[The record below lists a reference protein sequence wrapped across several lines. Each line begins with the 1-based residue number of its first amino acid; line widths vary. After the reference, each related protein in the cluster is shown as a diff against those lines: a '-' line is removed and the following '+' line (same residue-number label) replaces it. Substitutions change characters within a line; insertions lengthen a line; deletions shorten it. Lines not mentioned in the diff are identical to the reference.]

1 MHLIL
6 YRNDIEKSTFMK
18 RLVFRLLAIASIII
32 APLTLKAQEESSA
45 LQLIGPSTGSG
56 TVGSQG
62 TQALHLTLDQA
73 LEIALSENNTI
84 KIADMT
90 VEKTGYARKGSYAA
104 LYPNISAN
112 GSYQRTLKKQ
122 VMVMDMGGQ
131 PMEIKVGR
139 DNNISTSASA
149 SMPIVNAQLWESLKL
164 SGLDVE
170 LAVEQARS
178 SKIAMVKQ
186 VKQAFYAVLL
196 AEKSLDVVTNVY
208 DNAQKNYEKTLQ
220 RFNVGKASEVERL
233 RAQVTMMNA
242 EPNVSSAENAV
253 LLATWQLKA
262 IMGIDLNTEVEVVG
276 NLDDYT
282 TQLLSPYI
290 SEEDLSKN
298 SSLLQLGIQGRMLES
313 TIRMQKKQYIPTLAA
328 NINYNYN
335 AMGDDELRWFPSS
348 TAAVS
353 LSIPIFDGLQKHYNI
368 KQSKIN
374 KNMLDLQREDTER
387 NLRVAIRNYND
398 QMALCIK
405 NYQAADATVGI
416 AQKSYDISEKMYE
429 VGKATMVELN
439 DAQVSLMQAQLT
451 QAQAVYNFM
460 VAKASLDELIGK
472 EE

>member
-1 MHLIL
+1 
-6 YRNDIEKSTFMK
+6 MK
-18 RLVFRLLAIASIII
+18 RLIFKVLTITTIII
-32 APLTLKAQEESSA
+32 APMMLSAQDDSSA
-45 LQLIGPSTGSG
+45 LRQGQGSE
-56 TVGSQG
+56 T
-62 TQALHLTLDQA
+62 LRLTLDQA
-73 LEIALSENNTI
+73 LEIALSESNTV

-90 VEKTGYARKGSYAA
+90 VEKSGYAEKGSYSA

-131 PMEIKVGR
+131 AMEIKVGR
-139 DNNISTSASA
+139 DNSINATATA

-164 SGLDVE
+164 SGMDVE

-178 SKIAMVKQ
+178 SKIALVKQ

-196 AEKSLDVVTNVY
+196 AQKSHEVVANVY
-208 DNAQKNYEKTLQ
+208 ENAQKNYEKTLQ
-220 RFNVGKASEVERL
+220 RFNVGKASEVEHL

-253 LLATWQLKA
+253 MLATWQLKA
-262 IMGIDLNTEVEVVG
+262 VMGIDLDTDVEVVG
-276 NLDDYT
+276 DLNDYT
-282 TQLLSPYI
+282 AQMLTPYV
-290 SEEDLSKN
+290 SEEDLSNN

-313 TIRMQKKQYIPTLAA
+313 TIRMQKKQYLPTLAA
-328 NINYNYN
+328 SINYNYS
-335 AMGDDELRWFPSS
+335 AMGDEELRWFPSS

-353 LSIPIFDGLQKHYNI
+353 LSIPIFDGFQKHYSI

-387 NLRVAIRNYND
+387 NLRIGIRNYND

-405 NYQAADATVGI
+405 NYQAAEATVGI

-429 VGKATMVELN
+429 VGKATLVELN
-439 DAQVSLMQAQLT
+439 DAQLALQQAQLT

-460 VAKASLDELIGK
+460 VTKASLDELIGK

>member
-45 LQLIGPSTGSG
+45 LQPIGPSTGSG

-73 LEIALSENNTI
+73 LEIALSENSTI

-139 DNNISTSASA
+139 DNNITTSASA

-262 IMGIDLNTEVEVVG
+262 VMGIDLNTEVEVVG

-405 NYQAADATVGI
+405 NYQAANATVGI

>member
-1 MHLIL
+1 MML
-6 YRNDIEKSTFMK
+6 S
-18 RLVFRLLAIASIII
+18 
-32 APLTLKAQEESSA
+32 AQDDSSA
-45 LQLIGPSTGSG
+45 LRQGQGSE
-56 TVGSQG
+56 T
-62 TQALHLTLDQA
+62 LRLTLDQA
-73 LEIALSENNTI
+73 LEIALSESNTV
-84 KIADMT
+84 KIANMT
-90 VEKTGYARKGSYAA
+90 VEKSGYAEKGSYSA

-131 PMEIKVGR
+131 AMEIKVGR
-139 DNNISTSASA
+139 DNSINATATA

-164 SGLDVE
+164 SGMDVE

-178 SKIAMVKQ
+178 SKIALVKQ

-196 AEKSLDVVTNVY
+196 AQKSHEVVANVY
-208 DNAQKNYEKTLQ
+208 ENAQKNYEKTLQ
-220 RFNVGKASEVERL
+220 RFNVGKASEVEHL

-253 LLATWQLKA
+253 MLATWQLKA
-262 IMGIDLNTEVEVVG
+262 VMGIDLDTDVEVVG
-276 NLDDYT
+276 DLNDYT
-282 TQLLSPYI
+282 AQMLTPYV
-290 SEEDLSKN
+290 SEEDLSNN

-313 TIRMQKKQYIPTLAA
+313 TIRMQKKQYLPTLAA
-328 NINYNYN
+328 SINYNYS
-335 AMGDDELRWFPSS
+335 AMGDEELRWFPSS

-353 LSIPIFDGLQKHYNI
+353 LSIPIFDGFQKHYSI

-387 NLRVAIRNYND
+387 NLRIGIRNYND
-398 QMALCIK
+398 QMTLCIK
-405 NYQAADATVGI
+405 NYQAAEATVEI

-429 VGKATMVELN
+429 VGKATLVELN
-439 DAQVSLMQAQLT
+439 DAQLALQQAQLT

-460 VAKASLDELIGK
+460 VTKASLDELIGK

>member
-18 RLVFRLLAIASIII
+18 RLVFRLLALTTIII
-32 APLTLKAQEESSA
+32 APLSIKAQEESSA
-45 LQLIGPSTGSG
+45 LRQAQGP
-56 TVGSQG
+56 
-62 TQALHLTLDQA
+62 QALQLTLDQA

-139 DNNISTSASA
+139 DNNITTSASA

-196 AEKSLDVVTNVY
+196 AQEAYNVMNQVY
-208 DNAQKNYEKTLQ
+208 ENAQKNFEKADQ

-233 RAQVTMMNA
+233 RAQVTMLNA
-242 EPNVSSAENAV
+242 EPSVSSAENAV

-262 IMGIDLNTEVEVVG
+262 VMGIDLGTEVEVVG
-276 NLDDYT
+276 NLNDYT
-282 TQLLSPYI
+282 EQMLAPYA
-290 SEEDLSKN
+290 SEEDLSGN
-298 SSLLQLGIQGRMLES
+298 SSLLQLDIQDRMLES
-313 TIRMQKKQYIPTLAA
+313 TIRMQKRQYIPTLAA
-328 NINYNYN
+328 SINYNYS

-348 TAAVS
+348 TAALS
-353 LSIPIFDGLQKHYNI
+353 LSIPVFDGLQKHYAI
-368 KQSKIN
+368 KQTKVTR
-374 KNMLDLQREDTER
+374 NMLALQREDTER
-387 NLRVAIRNYND
+387 NLRIAIRNFND
-398 QMALCIK
+398 QMALCVK
-405 NYQAADATVGI
+405 NYEAANATVGI
-416 AQKSYDISEKMYE
+416 AQKSYDISEKMFE
-429 VGKATMVELN
+429 VGKATQVELN

-451 QAQAVYNFM
+451 QAQAVYDFM
-460 VAKASLDELIGK
+460 VTKASLDELIGK

>member
-1 MHLIL
+1 MML
-6 YRNDIEKSTFMK
+6 S
-18 RLVFRLLAIASIII
+18 
-32 APLTLKAQEESSA
+32 AQDDSSA
-45 LQLIGPSTGSG
+45 LRQGQGSE
-56 TVGSQG
+56 T
-62 TQALHLTLDQA
+62 LRLTLDQA
-73 LEIALSENNTI
+73 LEIALSESNTV

-90 VEKTGYARKGSYAA
+90 VEKSGYAENGSYSA

-131 PMEIKVGR
+131 AMEIKVGR
-139 DNNISTSASA
+139 DNSINATATA

-164 SGLDVE
+164 SGMDVE

-178 SKIAMVKQ
+178 SKIALVKQ

-196 AEKSLDVVTNVY
+196 AQKSHEVVANVY
-208 DNAQKNYEKTLQ
+208 ENAQKNYEKTLQ
-220 RFNVGKASEVERL
+220 RFNVGKASEVEHL

-253 LLATWQLKA
+253 MLATWQLKA
-262 IMGIDLNTEVEVVG
+262 VMGIDLDTDVEVVG
-276 NLDDYT
+276 DLNDYT
-282 TQLLSPYI
+282 AQMLTPYV
-290 SEEDLSKN
+290 SEEDLSNN

-313 TIRMQKKQYIPTLAA
+313 TIRMQKKQYLPTLAA
-328 NINYNYN
+328 SINYNYS
-335 AMGDDELRWFPSS
+335 AMGDEELRWFPSS

-353 LSIPIFDGLQKHYNI
+353 LSIPIFDGFQKHYSI

-387 NLRVAIRNYND
+387 NLRIGIRNYND

-405 NYQAADATVGI
+405 NYQAAEATVEI

-429 VGKATMVELN
+429 VGKATLVELN
-439 DAQVSLMQAQLT
+439 DAQLALQQAQLT

-460 VAKASLDELIGK
+460 VTKASLDELIGK

>member
-1 MHLIL
+1 
-6 YRNDIEKSTFMK
+6 MK
-18 RLVFRLLAIASIII
+18 RLIFRVLSIATIII
-32 APLTLKAQEESSA
+32 APMIMKA
-45 LQLIGPSTGSG
+45 
-56 TVGSQG
+56 QG
-62 TQALHLTLDQA
+62 TQPLHLTLDQA

-104 LYPNISAN
+104 LYPNIRAN

-139 DNNISTSASA
+139 DNNISTSATA
-149 SMPIVNAQLWESLKL
+149 SVPLVNAQLWESLKL
-164 SGLDVE
+164 SGMDVE
-170 LAVEQARS
+170 LAVEKARS

-208 DNAQKNYEKTLQ
+208 ENAQKNYEKTLQ

-262 IMGIDLNTEVEVVG
+262 VMGINLDTDVEVVG
-276 NLDDYT
+276 DLNDYT
-282 TQLLSPYI
+282 AQMLSPYV
-290 SEEDLSKN
+290 SEDDLSNN
-298 SSLLQLGIQGRMLES
+298 SSLLQLGIQSRMLES
-313 TIRMQKKQYIPTLAA
+313 TIRMQKKQYLPTLAA
-328 NINYNYN
+328 SINYNYN
-335 AMGDDELRWFPSS
+335 AMGDEELRWFPSS

-353 LSIPIFDGLQKHYNI
+353 LSIPIFDGFQKHYTI

-374 KNMLDLQREDTER
+374 KDMLDLQREDTER
-387 NLRVAIRNYND
+387 NLRISIRNFND

-405 NYQAADATVGI
+405 NYQAANATVEI

-439 DAQVSLMQAQLT
+439 DAQVALMQSQLT

>member
-1 MHLIL
+1 
-6 YRNDIEKSTFMK
+6 MK
-18 RLVFRLLAIASIII
+18 RLIFKVLTITTIII
-32 APLTLKAQEESSA
+32 APMMLSAQDDSSA
-45 LQLIGPSTGSG
+45 LRQGQGSE
-56 TVGSQG
+56 T
-62 TQALHLTLDQA
+62 LRLTLDQA
-73 LEIALSENNTI
+73 LEIALSESNTV

-90 VEKTGYARKGSYAA
+90 VEKSGYAEKGSYSA

-131 PMEIKVGR
+131 AMEIKVGR
-139 DNNISTSASA
+139 DNSINATATA

-164 SGLDVE
+164 SGMDVE

-178 SKIAMVKQ
+178 SKIALVKQ

-196 AEKSLDVVTNVY
+196 AQKSHEVVANVY
-208 DNAQKNYEKTLQ
+208 ENAQKNYEKTLQ
-220 RFNVGKASEVERL
+220 RFNVGKASEVEHL

-253 LLATWQLKA
+253 MLATWQLKA
-262 IMGIDLNTEVEVVG
+262 VMGIDLDTDVEVVG
-276 NLDDYT
+276 DLNDYT
-282 TQLLSPYI
+282 AQMLTPYV
-290 SEEDLSKN
+290 SEEDLSNN

-313 TIRMQKKQYIPTLAA
+313 TIRMQKKQYLPTLAA
-328 NINYNYN
+328 SINYNYS
-335 AMGDDELRWFPSS
+335 AMGDEELRWFPSS

-353 LSIPIFDGLQKHYNI
+353 LSIPIFDGFQKHYSI

-387 NLRVAIRNYND
+387 NLRIGIRNYND

-405 NYQAADATVGI
+405 NYQAAEATVEI

-429 VGKATMVELN
+429 VGKATLVELN
-439 DAQVSLMQAQLT
+439 DAQLALQQAQLT

-460 VAKASLDELIGK
+460 VTKASLDELIGK

>member
-1 MHLIL
+1 MML
-6 YRNDIEKSTFMK
+6 S
-18 RLVFRLLAIASIII
+18 
-32 APLTLKAQEESSA
+32 AQDNSSA
-45 LQLIGPSTGSG
+45 LRQDQSSETLR
-56 TVGSQG
+56 
-62 TQALHLTLDQA
+62 LTLDQA
-73 LEIALSENNTI
+73 LEIALSESNTV

-90 VEKTGYARKGSYAA
+90 VEKSGYAEKGSYSA

-131 PMEIKVGR
+131 AMEIKVGR
-139 DNNISTSASA
+139 DNSINATATA

-164 SGLDVE
+164 SGMDVE

-178 SKIAMVKQ
+178 SKIALVKQ

-196 AEKSLDVVTNVY
+196 AQKSHEVVANVY
-208 DNAQKNYEKTLQ
+208 ENAQKNYEKTLQ
-220 RFNVGKASEVERL
+220 RFNVGKASEVEHL

-253 LLATWQLKA
+253 MLATWQLKA
-262 IMGIDLNTEVEVVG
+262 VMGIDLDTNVEVVG
-276 NLDDYT
+276 DLNDYT
-282 TQLLSPYI
+282 AQMLTPYV
-290 SEEDLSKN
+290 SEEDLSNN

-313 TIRMQKKQYIPTLAA
+313 TIRMQKKQYLPTLAA
-328 NINYNYN
+328 SINYNYS
-335 AMGDDELRWFPSS
+335 AMGDEELRWFPSS

-353 LSIPIFDGLQKHYNI
+353 LSIPIFDGFQKHYSI

-387 NLRVAIRNYND
+387 NLRIGIRNYND

-405 NYQAADATVGI
+405 NYQAAEATVEI

-429 VGKATMVELN
+429 VGKATLVELN
-439 DAQVSLMQAQLT
+439 DAQLALQQAQLT

-460 VAKASLDELIGK
+460 VTKASLDELIGK
-472 EE
+472 E

>member
-1 MHLIL
+1 
-6 YRNDIEKSTFMK
+6 MK
-18 RLVFRLLAIASIII
+18 RLVFRLLAITTIII
-32 APLTLKAQEESSA
+32 APLTLKAQEASTNSTA
-45 LQLIGPSTGSG
+45 LQ
-56 TVGSQG
+56 
-62 TQALHLTLDQA
+62 LTLDQA

-262 IMGIDLNTEVEVVG
+262 VMGIDLNTEVEVVG
-276 NLDDYT
+276 NLDDYN